1 MNRRTPGRVLAKRL
15 SETAAL
21 DPAMAEDVVTTAVTY
36 IQARRP
42 DLAPRLERLLG
53 SWLWSTHAARMI
65 GRVAASIAPVL
76 LEPGPDGPQEH

>member
-1 MNRRTPGRVLAKRL
+1 MNRPTPGRILAERL
-15 SETAAL
+15 SEATAL
-21 DPAMAEDVVTTAVTY
+21 DPAMAEDVVTTAVRY

-53 SWLWSTHAARMI
+53 SRLWSIHAARMI

-76 LEPGPDGPQEH
+76 LEPGPDDPEQ